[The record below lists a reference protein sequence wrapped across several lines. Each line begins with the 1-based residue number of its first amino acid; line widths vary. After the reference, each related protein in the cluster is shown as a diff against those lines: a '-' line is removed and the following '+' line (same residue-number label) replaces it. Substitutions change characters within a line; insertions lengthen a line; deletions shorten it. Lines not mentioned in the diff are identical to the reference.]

1 MLLNEFI
8 YFNGENPDMDDD
20 KTYDP
25 FHDSSV
31 ITSKDLRKTRLTLR
45 MIHDLRKAGE
55 AREQEKME
63 ETQLLQAMY
72 KNPTPEEAAAQ
83 GAA

>member
-20 KTYDP
+20 KVYDP
-25 FHDSSV
+25 FHDTS
-31 ITSKDLRKTRLTLR
+31 ILKSKDLRKTRLTLR
-45 MIHDLRKAGE
+45 MIHDLRKASE
-55 AREQEKME
+55 ARESERME

-72 KNPTPEEAAAQ
+72 KNPTPEEAAAAGQ
-83 GAA
+83 